1 MCGVIGIYNSDNVAQ
16 ELYNGLLLLQHRGQ
30 DSCGILTA
38 DDETIYLQKFK
49 GLVSENFNEDVL
61 STFSGRSGIAQVR
74 YPTIGSSS
82 LLDAQPFYLNY
93 PLGIGMAHNGNVVNL
108 HELRRELKE
117 NRRVVISKCDVEVIL
132 NVLAEELIK
141 VSSETS
147 NSFEKIKKAV
157 KGVFE
162 RINGA
167 YSVVTVSIGNRMVA
181 FRDPKGI
188 RPLVMGRKKK
198 SNGEWS
204 YAFSSETVPLDFL
217 GFEIVRDV
225 KPGEVVYINSKGV
238 VKSEVLTD
246 DKPQHCMF
254 EWVYFSRPDSVIEN
268 LSVYEARRNLGKQLA
283 HQIKEKNLSID
294 VVMPVP
300 DSSRPAA
307 LACAEELGIPYREG
321 LIKNRYSQ
329 RTFIMPTQELRENAV
344 KMKLSPVIKEIKGK
358 SILLVDDSIV
368 RGTTSKKIVRMLK
381 KSGAR
386 EVHFASTAPPI
397 KKPCFYGV
405 DMSTTE
411 ELIAGNKSIE
421 EIKEFIKA
429 DSLTYLSVEN
439 LKKAIPRRI
448 CTACLDGSYPTDV
461 EKYAEEYSENRKQ
474 EKISQ

>member
-38 DDETIYLQKFK
+38 DNETIYLQKFK
-49 GLVSENFNEDVL
+49 GLVSESFDESILKTFNGK
-61 STFSGRSGIAQVR
+61 TGIGQVR

-93 PLGIGMAHNGNVVNL
+93 PLGIGMAHNGNVINL
-108 HELRRELKE
+108 EELKKQLKK
-117 NRRVVISKCDVEVIL
+117 NSRVIISKCDVEVIL
-132 NVLAEELIK
+132 NILAEELLK
-141 VSSETS
+141 SRTS
-147 NSFEKIKKAV
+147 NNFEKIKEAV
-157 KGVFE
+157 RGIFRRV
-162 RINGA
+162 NGA
-167 YSVVTVSIGNRMVA
+167 YSVVTVSIGNRMVV

-188 RPLVMGRKKK
+188 RPLIMAKKIK
-198 SNGEWS
+198 SDGEMS
-204 YAFSSETVPLDFL
+204 YAFASETIPLDFL
-217 GFEIVRDV
+217 GYEIVRDV
-225 KPGEVVYINSKGV
+225 KPGEVIYINSKG
-238 VKSEVLTD
+238 KLQSEVLTD
-246 DKPQHCMF
+246 EKPSHCMF
-254 EWVYFSRPDSVIEN
+254 EWVYFARPDSVIEN

-283 HQIKEKNLSID
+283 HQIKEKNLNID

-307 LACAEELGIPYREG
+307 LACAEELEIPYREG

-329 RTFIMPTQELRENAV
+329 RTFIMPSQELRENAV
-344 KMKLSPVIKEIKGK
+344 RIKLSPVIKEIKNK

-368 RGTTSKKIVRMLK
+368 RGTTSKKIIKMLK
-381 KSGAR
+381 KVGAK
-386 EVHFASTAPPI
+386 EVHFASTAPPL

-411 ELIAGNKSIE
+411 ELIAGNKTVE

-429 DSLTYLSVEN
+429 DSLTYLTIEN

-448 CTACLDGSYPTDV
+448 CTACLDGNYPTDIK
-461 EKYAEEYSENRKQ
+461 KYADEYSENRKQ
-474 EKISQ
+474 ERISQ